1 MLTEKER
8 IEKIIL
14 DEGLTSG
21 QFAVEIGIQ
30 NSTLSHILNNRN
42 NPSLD
47 VIKKIL
53 NRFPN
58 ISSDWLIS
66 GKGSI
71 YREIKQSQGHT
82 LFDSIGSND
91 LKSDDYSR
99 KMPANSN
106 MSIEFAETKK
116 SKNSE
121 LNLPPGEQTSEI
133 HQKVEKAQETILD
146 QQSIRISAEKKVQKI
161 IIYYTDHT
169 FQEFESK

>member
-1 MLTEKER
+1 MTEKER
-8 IEKIIL
+8 IERIIL

-30 NSTLSHILNNRN
+30 NSTLSHILNGRN

-66 GKGSI
+66 GVGPI
-71 YREIKQSQGHT
+71 YREIKHSQAHT
-82 LFDSIGSND
+82 LFDSVNTTD
-91 LKSDDYSR
+91 LKSQSY
-99 KMPANSN
+99 AENSFPDSN
-106 MSIEFAETKK
+106 TISETK
-116 SKNSE
+116 
-121 LNLPPGEQTSEI
+121 EI
-133 HQKVEKAQETILD
+133 ENVKIPESQDSTKQIIPETAQKVGISHNLIPE
-146 QQSIRISAEKKVQKI
+146 QQSTTPIPERKVQKI
-161 IIYYTDHT
+161 ILYYSDHT